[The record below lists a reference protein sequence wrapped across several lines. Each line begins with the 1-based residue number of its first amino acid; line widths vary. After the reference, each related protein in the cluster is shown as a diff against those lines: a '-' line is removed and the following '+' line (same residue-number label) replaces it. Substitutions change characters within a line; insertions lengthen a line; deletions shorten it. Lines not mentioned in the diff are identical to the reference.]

1 MTSARPLHWTAVRP
15 TIPGWYWVEW
25 QWGRERSRQIVQVLM
40 PRSGAGFSVRIDGA
54 TFALGAMEALHNARR
69 WAGPLAEP
77 VDP

>member
-1 MTSARPLHWTAVRP
+1 MTPGLAFRWTAVRP

-25 QWGRERSRQIVQVLM
+25 QWGLERSRQIVQVLM
-40 PRSGAGFSVRIDGA
+40 PRSGADFSVRIDGA
-54 TFALGAMEALHNARR
+54 TFSLRAVEALHNARR